1 MGRGEHVIVVEDD
14 ADVRAVAVSFLGN
27 LGYNVKEAGRAEA
40 ALEQI
45 RQGTAIELL
54 IADTILPGGM
64 DGRGLAKAAG
74 DLIPDLKILYIS
86 GYTEDAI
93 VQHGRLDPGVQLL
106 VKPFAQN
113 EFATK
118 IRAIFESLDILESP
132 PGHDAP

>member
-1 MGRGEHVIVVEDD
+1 
-14 ADVRAVAVSFLGN
+14 
-27 LGYNVKEAGRAEA
+27 VKEAGNAEA

-54 IADTILPGGM
+54 IADVILPGGM

-93 VQHGRLDPGVQLL
+93 VHHGRLDPGVQLL

-118 IRAIFESLDILESP
+118 IRDILESP
-132 PGHDAP
+132 AGHDAL